1 MVRVLVVEDE
11 ANIRDMIAL
20 NLRHAGMEVVEA
32 ESAEAALPLLAQ
44 KPGCDAAILDVMLPG
59 MNGFSLCETIRRT
72 DQQIGII
79 ILSAKG
85 QEQDK
90 IRGLSIGAD
99 DYMTKPFIVSELL
112 ARVEALCRRVI
123 RTKEGDGRGESRENT
138 PLGTLTS
145 GEFVLDENRRV
156 LLKAGQPIELTQV
169 EFQIMELFFRNP
181 GTALV
186 REKILKGVWGENYF
200 GDVKIVD
207 VNIRRLRMK
216 VEDEPSHPA
225 HIMTVWGYGYRWEE

>member
-99 DYMTKPFIVSELL
+99 DYMTKPFSVSELL
-112 ARVEALCRRVI
+112 ARVEALCRRGI
-123 RTKEGDGRGESRENT
+123 RTKEEDSNGNT

-216 VEDEPSHPA
+216 VEDEPSHPT

>member
-1 MVRVLVVEDE
+1 MAKVLIVEDE
-11 ANIRDMIAL
+11 ASIREMIAL
-20 NLRHAGMEVVEA
+20 NLHLAGMEALEA
-32 ESAEAALPLLAQ
+32 ESAEQALTLLEQ
-44 KPGCDAAILDVMLPG
+44 QPDCDSAILDVMLPG

-72 DQQIGII
+72 DQKIGII

-99 DYMTKPFIVSELL
+99 DYMTKPFSVSELL
-112 ARVEALCRRVI
+112 ARVLALCRRVS
-123 RTKEGDGRGESRENT
+123 RTADNAVEES
-138 PLGTLTS
+138 PSSLVS

-216 VEDEPSHPA
+216 VEDEPSHPV
-225 HIMTVWGYGYRWEE
+225 HILTVWGYGYRWEE

>member
-99 DYMTKPFIVSELL
+99 DYMTKPFSVSELL
-112 ARVEALCRRVI
+112 ARVEALCRRVT
-123 RTKEGDGRGESRENT
+123 RTKEGKSRENT

-216 VEDEPSHPA
+216 VEDEPSHPT

>member
-99 DYMTKPFIVSELL
+99 DYITKPFSVSELV
-112 ARVEALCRRVI
+112 ARLEALTRRI
-123 RTKEGDGRGESRENT
+123 KRGGVPAKPAEEQEQ
-138 PLGTLTS
+138 LIS
-145 GEFVLDENRRV
+145 GPFVLDEKSRMLYKNGT
-156 LLKAGQPIELTQV
+156 AIDLTQV

-186 REKILKGVWGENYF
+186 REKILEGVWGKNYF

-216 VEDEPSHPA
+216 IEDEPSSPQ
-225 HIMTVWGYGYRWEE
+225 HILTVWGYGYRWNA

>member
-11 ANIRDMIAL
+11 TNIRDMIAL

-99 DYMTKPFIVSELL
+99 DYMTPPLILIELL
-112 ARVEALCRRVI
+112 ARVEALCRRV
-123 RTKEGDGRGESRENT
+123 GRSAGNDAGENAPSS
-138 PLGTLTS
+138 LVS
-145 GEFVLDENRRV
+145 GSFVLDENRRV

-181 GTALV
+181 GIALV

>member
-1 MVRVLVVEDE
+1 MIRVLVVEDE
-11 ANIRDMIAL
+11 ANIREMIAL
-20 NLRHAGMEVVEA
+20 NLRLAGMEAVEA
-32 ESAEAALPLLAQ
+32 ESAEAALPLLEQ
-44 KPGCDAAILDVMLPG
+44 KPGCDAAILDIMLPG

-79 ILSAKG
+79 MLSAKG

-99 DYMTKPFIVSELL
+99 DYMTKPFSVSELL
-112 ARVEALCRRVI
+112 ARVEALCRRVV
-123 RTKEGDGRGESRENT
+123 RSSGEEREENARGM
-138 PLGTLTS
+138 LTS
-145 GEFVLDENRRV
+145 GDFVLDENRRL

-169 EFQIMELFFRNP
+169 EFQIMELFFHNP
-181 GTALV
+181 GIALV

-216 VEDEPSHPA
+216 VEDEPSHPT

>member
-1 MVRVLVVEDE
+1 MAKVLIVEDE
-11 ANIRDMIAL
+11 ASIREMIAL
-20 NLRHAGMEVVEA
+20 NLHLAGMEALEA
-32 ESAEAALPLLAQ
+32 ESAEQALTLLEQ
-44 KPGCDAAILDVMLPG
+44 QPDCDAAILDVMLPG

-72 DQQIGII
+72 DQKIGII

-99 DYMTKPFIVSELL
+99 DYMTKPFSVSELL
-112 ARVEALCRRVI
+112 ARVLALCRRVS
-123 RTKEGDGRGESRENT
+123 RTADNAVEES
-138 PLGTLTS
+138 PSSLVS

-225 HIMTVWGYGYRWEE
+225 HILTVWGYGYRWEE

>member
-1 MVRVLVVEDE
+1 MDQRKTV
-11 ANIRDMIAL
+11 
-20 NLRHAGMEVVEA
+20 
-32 ESAEAALPLLAQ
+32 LLA
-44 KPGCDAAILDVMLPG
+44 DAGEEFRTLLWEEMEKTGEFSVEIARDGNEILKRVKERMPDLLVMDVMLPG

-99 DYMTKPFIVSELL
+99 DYMTKPFSVSELL

-123 RTKEGDGRGESRENT
+123 RTKEEDSNGNT

-216 VEDEPSHPA
+216 VEDEPSHPT

>member
-11 ANIRDMIAL
+11 ANIREMIAL
-20 NLRHAGMEVVEA
+20 NLRLAGMDAVEA
-32 ESAEAALPLLAQ
+32 ESAEAALSLLEQGPA
-44 KPGCDAAILDVMLPG
+44 CDAAILDVMLPG

-72 DQQIGII
+72 DQKIGII

-99 DYMTKPFIVSELL
+99 DYMTKPFSVSELL
-112 ARVEALCRRVI
+112 ARVGALCRRVS
-123 RTKEGDGRGESRENT
+123 RTAPGEKEQGS
-138 PLGTLTS
+138 PLGMLTS
-145 GEFVLDENRRV
+145 GDFVLDENRRV

-207 VNIRRLRMK
+207 VNIRRLRIK
-216 VEDEPSHPA
+216 IESDPTEPEYLT
-225 HIMTVWGYGYRWEE
+225 TVWGYGYKWGY